1 MNSYKKIYI
10 SILFFF
16 LFTSCSYKPIFTQK
30 DYSFEIKELLFIG
43 DKEINRIINN
53 KLKLVKK
60 SNQLDKKQYNLTV
73 NTTKTRDIISKDSK
87 GDPAKFEMVIN
98 VDYEVSF
105 ESNFVMSKKIKKK
118 NIYNNDTDKFNLEQ
132 NEKIILQNLAEN
144 ISDIII
150 SSLINLDDN

>member
-1 MNSYKKIYI
+1 MNSYKKKYI

-60 SNQLDKKQYNLTV
+60 SNQIDKKQYNLTV

-105 ESNFVMSKKIKKK
+105 ESNFVISKKIEKK

>member
-105 ESNFVMSKKIKKK
+105 ESNFVVSKKIKKK

-150 SSLINLDDN
+150 SSIINLDDN

>member
-1 MNSYKKIYI
+1 MNSYKKKYI

-73 NTTKTRDIISKDSK
+73 NTAKTRDIISKDSK

-98 VDYEVSF
+98 VDYEISF
-105 ESNFVMSKKIKKK
+105 ESNFVISKKIEKK

>member
-1 MNSYKKIYI
+1 MNSYKKKYI

-53 KLKLVKK
+53 KLKLIKK

-105 ESNFVMSKKIKKK
+105 ESNFVISKKIEKK

>member
-1 MNSYKKIYI
+1 MISYKKIYI
-10 SILFFF
+10 SVLFFF

-53 KLKLVKK
+53 KLKLIKK
-60 SNQLDKKQYNLTV
+60 SDQPDKKQYNLTV
-73 NTTKTRDIISKDSK
+73 NTSKTRDIISKDTR
-87 GDPAKFEMVIN
+87 GDPAKFEIVIT
-98 VDYEVSF
+98 VDYEVSS
-105 ESNFVMSKKIKKK
+105 ESNFIISKKIEKK
-118 NIYNNDTDKFNLEQ
+118 NIYNNDSDKFNLEQ